1 MCLYSRIYRYS
12 LREIIYIVFILFSFQ
27 SFSQNITRSVLGS
40 LNDVQTSNTAILH
53 SSFGQ
58 SSISGTLTSTN
69 GMLCQGF
76 QQPISDL
83 ATIIQDYYN
92 SDVELNV
99 YPNPFIDF
107 TNISIISNNLEGYT
121 LTLRTISGNMVWQ
134 RKNINA
140 ETKLPKGKLHPAVYI
155 LELKKNKEIQY
166 KNIVIQ

>member
-1 MCLYSRIYRYS
+1 MYIYSRIYCYS

-40 LNDVQTSNTAILH
+40 LNDVQTSNTSILH

-58 SSISGTLTSTN
+58 SSISGTLTSNN

-140 ETKLPKGKLHPAVYI
+140 ETKLPKDKLHPAVYI
-155 LELKKNKEIQY
+155 LELKKNKELQ
-166 KNIVIQ
+166 